1 MPKIPKYVFVIEK
14 KGDKSYWHRA
24 GVAFENKDGS
34 LNLKLHLFPDLR
46 LQVRD
51 RKKSEKG

>member
-1 MPKIPKYVFVIEK
+1 MPKTPKNVFVIEK
-14 KGDKSYWHRA
+14 KGEKSYWHQA

-46 LQVRD
+46 FQVRD
-51 RKKSEKG
+51 RKKSEKD